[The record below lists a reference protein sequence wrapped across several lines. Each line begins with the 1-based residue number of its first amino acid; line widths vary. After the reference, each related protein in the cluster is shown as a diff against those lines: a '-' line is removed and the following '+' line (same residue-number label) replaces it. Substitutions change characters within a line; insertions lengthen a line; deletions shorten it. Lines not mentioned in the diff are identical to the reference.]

1 MRELPVAL
9 VGLRGEQAGA
19 GEVADLVQGACDE
32 FLEFRV
38 VAEVVDEGLGAAVDD
53 AVADHVEGEDGAVL
67 FGEVLVG
74 GEHVGGVD
82 VGEVA
87 EEEVGWGLGNGEF
100 GGHCGWMYGG
110 WMVFGW

>member
-1 MRELPVAL
+1 MRVS
-9 VGLRGEQAGA
+9 GEQACA
-19 GEVADLVQGACDE
+19 GEVADLVESACDE
-32 FLEFRV
+32 FLEFGV
-38 VAEVVDEGLGAAVDD
+38 IAEVVDEGLGAAVND

-67 FGEVLVG
+67 FGEELVG

-87 EEEVGWGLGNGEF
+87 EEEVGWGLGDGEF
-100 GGHCGWMYGG
+100 GGHCGWVDG